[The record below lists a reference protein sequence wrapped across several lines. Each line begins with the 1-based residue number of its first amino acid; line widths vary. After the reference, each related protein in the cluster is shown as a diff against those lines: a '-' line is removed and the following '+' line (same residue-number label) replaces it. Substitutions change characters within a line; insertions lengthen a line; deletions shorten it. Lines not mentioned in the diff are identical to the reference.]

1 MNIFIPHY
9 TKDYNLNDYQKV
21 FLAFL
26 LFLERKEGH
35 SAEFMFYSTDV
46 KRITNCEAIPHTGR
60 VYNRNKSMDELLKVI
75 NINTY
80 CSYNWGISFNQELKT
95 TVTTGEMKGALLQQ
109 EVEITDENA
118 CRIMFYLMGKVTGG
132 NIISDNDGSC
142 FPHERSKSNLPR
154 QIQKQLKYF

>member
-1 MNIFIPHY
+1 MKIFIPKY
-9 TKDYNLNDYQKV
+9 CEPYDLNDYQKV

-26 LFLERKEGH
+26 LFLERSEGH
-35 SAEFMFYSTDV
+35 ETEFMFYSTDV
-46 KRITNCEAIPHTGR
+46 KRITGSEAVPHVGR
-60 VYNRNKSMDELLKVI
+60 IYNRNKSMDELLKVI

-118 CRIMFYLMGKVTGG
+118 IRIMFYLMGKATGG

-142 FPHERSKSNLPR
+142 FPHERASSNLPR

>member
-26 LFLERKEGH
+26 LFLERREGH
-35 SAEFMFYSTDV
+35 STEFIFYSSDV
-46 KRITNCEAIPHTGR
+46 KRITGSEAIPRSGR
-60 VYNRNKSMDELLKVI
+60 NASMNELLKVI

-118 CRIMFYLMGKVTGG
+118 CRIMFYLMGKFTGG